1 MNENDKLNILWTTD
15 NKDTIFN
22 MLSMYVI
29 NSKNRGW
36 WKHINVILWGASV
49 RLVANDTQVQT
60 EVLEM
65 LQSGITIEACQDCCN
80 NFGVTSIIINLG
92 ITVRYM
98 GAHFHFLFA
107 FLLRPSPGRPFS
119 LKVYYIINR
128 CPTQEKRYR

>member
-22 MLSMYVI
+22 MLSMYAI

-65 LQSGITIEACQDCCN
+65 LQSGITIEACQNCCN

-98 GAHFHFLFA
+98 GAPLTEY
-107 FLLRPSPGRPFS
+107 
-119 LKVYYIINR
+119 LKNG
-128 CPTQEKRYR
+128 EKILSI

>member
-1 MNENDKLNILWTTD
+1 
-15 NKDTIFN
+15 

-98 GAHFHFLFA
+98 GAPLTEY
-107 FLLRPSPGRPFS
+107 
-119 LKVYYIINR
+119 LKNG
-128 CPTQEKRYR
+128 EKILSI